1 MPEKLCHE
9 ISIILT
15 LNQRNECQDEICDG
29 THCMIKHVIQ
39 SPDATTQV
47 LYNGFDADENGGVTL
62 CQLFL
67 IHTSLCVDEL
77 ITDAVDTRGR

>member
-1 MPEKLCHE
+1 
-9 ISIILT
+9 
-15 LNQRNECQDEICDG
+15 
-29 THCMIKHVIQ
+29 MIKYVIQ

-47 LYNGFDADENGGVTL
+47 LYNGFDADENGRVTL